1 MRKLS
6 TSHLMP
12 KKQVP
17 EVEER
22 IWTALRKR
30 YLAVGAFEPAEEALG
45 LIHDAH
51 RERIGLVR
59 GPVLSFCFLYLMKT
73 WAGYL
78 LLLALSLCL
87 FLLVQKAPLV
97 QVVTGVPMH
106 SYPLLWTY
114 ATPLIVLLAL
124 VVVWVQSWPA
134 AALKSPSWIRTVVL
148 SVVVLSAGNLA
159 LLSDP
164 SHREIITEHRGRAY
178 IEAVGWTCGGALA
191 QVLPGKFIHFHRGPN
206 PPLASLSFGW
216 RGKTL
221 REGADADLNAV
232 EDTQF
237 VRTALWLE
245 NVIAGWLIF
254 ATGLST
260 IYRRA
265 SRG

>member
-114 ATPLIVLLAL
+114 
-124 VVVWVQSWPA
+124 
-134 AALKSPSWIRTVVL
+134 
-148 SVVVLSAGNLA
+148 
-159 LLSDP
+159 
-164 SHREIITEHRGRAY
+164 HREIITEHRGRAY